1 MTALIPSAAASK
13 AAVLP
18 RSSLYR
24 AIWRWHFFAGLLSV
38 PFMVLLAVTGSI
50 YLFHDEIEHTAFSY
64 RSVVADPGTPPL
76 AASALLE
83 RAVAAVPGSA
93 PASFLEPA
101 SSRDS
106 TVVTVKGP
114 GGKVRVYL
122 DPYTGAVLDR
132 VRSDREFAYLVKK
145 IHSMKLFGVFAER
158 LIEAMAGLVMVL
170 VVTGIYLWWPRGQSG
185 GLVTVRGT
193 PRTRLWWR
201 DTHAVT
207 GLIAGGVIFF
217 LALSGMPWSGF
228 WGAKLQD
235 YSGRLGIGFPARLWA
250 EVPASTMPTSAVM
263 PAAGWVV
270 ANAPVPTSTPTTE
283 AAAVG
288 ADRAIAAAHAAGMRI
303 GFELTLP
310 DGPKGVYTAGTYLG
324 DLSKERTV
332 HIDQYSGRPL
342 VNLGFDD
349 YGPVGRAIEFSIN
362 VHQGLEWGLPNKLVM
377 LAACLAT
384 VLASASALVM
394 WWKRRPV
401 GRVGVP
407 PEPADARV
415 YRGLWVAA
423 IAFGLAFPV
432 TGLAI
437 AAMLALDLLLVRT
450 VPPLRRA
457 FS

>member
-1 MTALIPSAAASK
+1 MTAFSPAAVPSK
-13 AAVLP
+13 AAALP

-38 PFMVLLAVTGSI
+38 LFMVLLAVTGSV

-76 AASALLE
+76 SAGALLD
-83 RAVAAVPGSA
+83 RAAEAVPGSE
-93 PASFLEPA
+93 PTSYLEPRDRTA
-101 SSRDS
+101 SA
-106 TVVTVKGP
+106 VATVKGAE
-114 GGKVRVYL
+114 GKMRVYL
-122 DPYTGAVLDR
+122 DPYTGRVLDR
-132 VRSDREFAYLVKK
+132 VRSDREFAFLLKK
-145 IHSMKLFGVFAER
+145 IHSLELFGTVANR
-158 LIEAMAGLVMVL
+158 VIEAVAGFAMVL
-170 VVTGIYLWWPRGQSG
+170 VVTGVYLWWPRGQSG
-185 GLVTVRGT
+185 GVVTVRGT

-207 GLIAGGVIFF
+207 GLVAGGVIFF

-235 YSGRLGIGFPARLWA
+235 YSGRLGIGFPAQLWDD
-250 EVPASTMPTSAVM
+250 VPSSTVPTSAVL
-263 PAAGWVV
+263 PSAGWAVG
-270 ANAPVPTSTPTTE
+270 NAPVPTSTAAG
-283 AAAVG
+283 AAAPVG
-288 ADRAIAAAHAAGMRI
+288 VDRAIAAAHAAGMSP
-303 GFELTLP
+303 GFEVALP
-310 DGPKGVYTAGTYLG
+310 DGPTGVYTAGAYFG
-324 DLSKERTV
+324 DLAKERTV
-332 HIDQYSGRPL
+332 HIDQYTGKPL

-362 VHQGLEWGLPNKLVM
+362 VHQGLEWGLLNKLVM

-384 VLASASALVM
+384 VFASVSALVM

-407 PEPADARV
+407 PEPVDARV
-415 YRGLWVAA
+415 YRGLWIAA
-423 IAFGLAFPV
+423 VVFGLAFPV

-437 AAMLALDLLLVRT
+437 LGMLALDLLVLRT

-457 FS
+457 FA